1 MAVRGEIA
9 ALVRPASSKYHATK
23 TVIDGITFDSK
34 REAKRYQELKLL
46 ERAGA
51 IRDLRRQVR
60 YELIPAFD
68 CDGKH
73 FRPTS
78 YVADFVY
85 TDTATGEEAVEDCKG
100 YRTDVYRLKA
110 KLFAYKYGVSILET

>member
-1 MAVRGEIA
+1 MAMRGEMA

-51 IRDLRRQVR
+51 IRDLKRQVR

-73 FRPTS
+73 YRPTT
-78 YVADFVY
+78 YIADFVY
-85 TDTATGEEAVEDCKG
+85 TDVNTGKEVVEDCKG

-110 KLFAYKYGVSILET
+110 KLLARRFGVAIRES